1 MSSHYILQETSP
13 FSEFTA
19 VVKTKDFDTNFDIN
33 SNDASDLHTYCQQLI
48 YKTFSITHSQIPDFL
63 RHHCNLAKNPLTW
76 LNKFEKL
83 VSVNE
88 ELFHGARNESR
99 MMKFYTS
106 IELLRKELTTEV
118 AKKTNSKPPH
128 REINAICDERYF
140 SFKETKLKAY
150 RFQTIQEQ
158 VYFITS
164 EIFDYRTAD
173 IEMVNSKLPNF
184 VEECEKLIGKIQ
196 TLAKMKAD
204 MEPQVQTLPTSLMPY
219 SKLKLNCNI
228 NQIVD
233 LFYQL
238 SREMFVDGKPFID
251 GSVNDI
257 IAVIVNSFED
267 KGGLPIS
274 PLTVKTILKPS
285 KEDKRPNSEKRI
297 DLNDIL

>member
-1 MSSHYILQETSP
+1 MPHRHIIQETSP
-13 FSEFTA
+13 FPELTA
-19 VVKTKDFDTNFDIN
+19 VSNSKNFDANFDIDTN
-33 SNDASDLHTYCQQLI
+33 LASDLHSYCQELI
-48 YKTFSITHSQIPDFL
+48 FKTFSITHSQIPDFL
-63 RHHCNLAKNPLTW
+63 KHHCKLAKNGLTW

-83 VSVNE
+83 ISVNE

-99 MMKFYTS
+99 MIKFYTS
-106 IELLRKELTTEV
+106 IELHRKELTAEAT
-118 AKKTNSKPPH
+118 KKSNTRPPH
-128 REINAICDERYF
+128 REINALCDDRYF

-150 RFQTIQEQ
+150 SFQTIQEQ

-173 IEMVNSKLPNF
+173 IEMINSKLPNF

-238 SREMFVDGKPFID
+238 SREMFVDGKPFVD